1 MYAAELNILRFSIGV
16 VNTMDKMPKMRF
28 TTTVREDM
36 AVVEVLEEHAE
47 VRTKLRRKST
57 LATPDGSSRKKRKK
71 CVTRLQLIS
80 KALNGNNARVK
91 CPIAV
96 TDDVEGHIVG
106 ATLFGGTH
114 SLDATPW
121 QLTLDTS
128 YD

>member
-71 CVTRLQLIS
+71 CCNTITVNLKS
-80 KALNGNNARVK
+80 AK
-91 CPIAV
+91 
-96 TDDVEGHIVG
+96 
-106 ATLFGGTH
+106 
-114 SLDATPW
+114 LD
-121 QLTLDTS
+121 
-128 YD
+128 